1 MKGTIII
8 PKYYLSR
15 QWSSDIIEGKEDFSN
30 VSRVM
35 AILFYAMR
43 DSFGFDLKFADEI
56 SVSPD
61 TDVVVLFGV
70 PYHNRPK
77 MIPGLLDL
85 NPKIKL
91 ITYPGDIQ
99 CYNDPTCIENK
110 IKVFNRSNLIV
121 SGSYEYFSK
130 IYPQFMGKYKFL
142 PLFFGPHKR
151 YVELPFNEAPKMR
164 CLLSG
169 AINPTIYPSRAML
182 RKARIERID
191 YRSTKH
197 ALGDAYAKLLNSY
210 FCCVATPS
218 IFNYATAKYFEIPA
232 AGSLLIAIGTKD
244 LKRAGFIANKHYV
257 SVTKK
262 TIITQI
268 TQCLDFPEEY
278 EHIRIEGTKFA
289 RENHSVV
296 NRINTIS
303 TILEEEINIWQV

>member
-218 IFNYATAKYFEIPA
+218 IFNYANAKHFEIPA
-232 AGSLLIAIGTKD
+232 AGSLLIAIETED
-244 LKRAGFIANKHYV
+244 LKRAGFIANRHYV
-257 SVTKK
+257 SVTKD
-262 TIITQI
+262 TIIAQI

-278 EHIRIEGTKFA
+278 EHIRIEGMRFA
-289 RENHSVV
+289 RKNHSVV
-296 NRINTIS
+296 NRINV
-303 TILEEEINIWQV
+303 LKEIFKEMKI